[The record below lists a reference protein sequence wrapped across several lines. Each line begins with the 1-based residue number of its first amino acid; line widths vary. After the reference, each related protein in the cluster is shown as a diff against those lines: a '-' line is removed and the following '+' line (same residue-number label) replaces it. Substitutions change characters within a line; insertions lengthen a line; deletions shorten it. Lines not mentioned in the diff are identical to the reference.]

1 MLAYFDTS
9 AHDDQTL
16 REIYGKN
23 PAPEFM
29 EWLIQRD
36 IMRRAA
42 DDGHAVRGANWG
54 KPRIFCESDLEYQ
67 ELFRA
72 TPALYGLEHAG
83 PRPSEQTTRDL
94 KLNQAIARQ
103 AIYSELRTGELEKV
117 ASFRILTTEAKDK
130 ERHLNAPHLGVRLSA
145 ESAGTLGPEFCDVQI
160 VISDGLSAEAVHHNI
175 PELLPV
181 LTDGLDA
188 GNLTIGQPILVR
200 YGRVKVAED
209 IAERLKA
216 KLVVLLIGERPGGDA
231 LASRSLSAY
240 LVYQL
245 LDADAQKKAAAYS
258 KNPNIRFEYT
268 VISNI
273 YSAGLPPVEAG
284 SVVAEKAWQVL
295 AHQAAG
301 NRLEAKLKLSPG
313 L

>member
-1 MLAYFDTS
+1 
-9 AHDDQTL
+9 
-16 REIYGKN
+16 
-23 PAPEFM
+23 
-29 EWLIQRD
+29 
-36 IMRRAA
+36 MRRAV
-42 DDGHAVRGANWG
+42 DGRAVRGANWG

-103 AIYSELRTGELEKV
+103 AIYSELRTGELDKV
-117 ASFRILTTEAKDK
+117 APFRFLTTEAKDK
-130 ERHLNAPHLGVRLSA
+130 ESHLNAPHLGARLSA
-145 ESAGTLGPEFCDVQI
+145 ASACTLRPEFRDVQI
-160 VISDGLSAEAVHHNI
+160 VVSDGLSAEAVHHNV

-188 GNLTIGQPILVR
+188 RHLTTSQPILVR

-216 KLVVLLIGERPGGDA
+216 RLVILLIGERPGGDA

-245 LDADAQKKAAAYS
+245 LDADAQNKAAAYS
-258 KNPNIRFEYT
+258 NNPNIHFEYT

-273 YSAGLPPVEAG
+273 YSAGLPPLEAG
-284 SVVAEKAWQVL
+284 SVVAEKAWHVL

-301 NRLEAKLKLSPG
+301 NRLEATLKMSR
-313 L
+313 